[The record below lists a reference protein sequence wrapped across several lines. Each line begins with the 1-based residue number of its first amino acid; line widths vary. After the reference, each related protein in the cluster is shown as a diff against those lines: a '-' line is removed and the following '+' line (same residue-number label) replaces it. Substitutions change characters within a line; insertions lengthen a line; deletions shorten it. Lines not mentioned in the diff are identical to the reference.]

1 MTQEAFISTSADHD
15 SAPDIA
21 TQGLSLAYG
30 NVSVIEELELRLPGG
45 QVTAIVGP
53 NGCGKSTL
61 LSGMS
66 RLLKPRAGTVLLD
79 GADIQ
84 RLPSRQLAKRLALL
98 PQQPHAPEALT
109 VAELVRFGRHPHQS
123 WLRQWSPEDKR
134 GVDEA
139 LELTGLTT
147 LAERPVDALSGGQR
161 QRAWIAMAIAQ
172 QTSTLL
178 LDEPTSALDLGHQV
192 EVYELIRSLTTT
204 GKTIVM
210 VIHDL
215 IGACRYAD
223 HLIAM
228 HQGRILAEGP
238 PHETVTTDL
247 VRRLYGVDC
256 TLMTDPATGAP
267 LLTNVRRT
275 RDALDGS
282 AT

>member
-178 LDEPTSALDLGHQV
+178 LDEPTSALD
-192 EVYELIRSLTTT
+192 
-204 GKTIVM
+204 
-210 VIHDL
+210 
-215 IGACRYAD
+215 
-223 HLIAM
+223 
-228 HQGRILAEGP
+228 
-238 PHETVTTDL
+238 
-247 VRRLYGVDC
+247 
-256 TLMTDPATGAP
+256 
-267 LLTNVRRT
+267 
-275 RDALDGS
+275 
-282 AT
+282 

>member
-1 MTQEAFISTSADHD
+1 MTVRD
-15 SAPDIA
+15 
-21 TQGLSLAYG
+21 LSLSYG
-30 NVSVIEELELRLPGG
+30 PVAVIENLDLRLPPGR
-45 QVTAIVGP
+45 VTAIVGP

-61 LSGMS
+61 LAGLS
-66 RLLKPRAGTVLLD
+66 RLLKPRDGTVLLD

-134 GVDEA
+134 IVDAA
-139 LELTGLTT
+139 LAMTGLTP
-147 LAERPVDALSGGQR
+147 LAQRPVDALSGGQR

-172 QTSTLL
+172 QTATLL

-192 EVYELIRSLTTT
+192 EVYELIQSLATA

-215 IGACRYAD
+215 ASACRYAD

-228 HQGRILAEGP
+228 HQGRVVAEGP
-238 PHETVTTDL
+238 PGETVTPAL
-247 VRRLYGVDC
+247 VKRLYGVEC
-256 TLMTDPATGAP
+256 SLMTDPATGAP

-275 RDALDGS
+275 RDVLDGS